1 MSLPDGLQTV
11 VVTGQYLHPDGR
23 PCRGSVLVEPE
34 PAQLTSAEQG
44 LIVLGRAE
52 AQLDESGRFTL
63 ELLATDAAGITP
75 SEWTYRV
82 TERWSDA
89 PGRTYSL
96 ELPAAEP
103 AVSLPA
109 AIPLGN
115 SEHRVV
121 RARSGN
127 GGNGGKGGNGGRARQ
142 AAGLGRE
149 GGDGGQHGNTV
160 QVATRVA
167 PEGSLVYNAREH
179 GLAGNGSTNDQ
190 PALQALVDELGAASA
205 ADGLVRV
212 IYCPPGVYCI
222 RDGATRWRSRVSLV
236 GAGPGETRFVLANPG
251 NPACPTPLA
260 YFTFQEHGASRENHL
275 ADCTFARFE
284 IDGSGVQHAAYD
296 VLAKGLGLQYVLRG
310 HFRDLYIHDTAA
322 TGFGCDF
329 LQDTT
334 VEGVLVV
341 RCGRLNNLLQIG
353 GAGIGIG
360 IGGWGHTERL
370 TITSCTAVGNG
381 TNGIFL
387 ELQQKGW
394 TPPRGIRIHGCHAED
409 NRFGISDWGADG
421 LIVSACTMIANHE
434 AGYDLSAQGT
444 TSVAG
449 RGGIVIGCVLDGN
462 IRDGLGIGNTP
473 GPYTFRGNRI
483 SRNGRYG
490 YWGHNLAGG
499 HQAAGNDIALDG
511 NEIWN
516 NALDGVRFDADLT
529 DVALVGNRIRNNGQR
544 AEPAASGGGDS
555 VSYTPMSL
563 VDDDADWLP
572 DGHLG
577 KWLTVGAQRAIV
589 ISNTPTEI
597 TLAPIRP
604 GATTAWS
611 HGTPPAGAGYSL
623 PDAPG
628 IRPGITIGCT
638 VESPTIRDNRVW
650 DNQHRKTQTHG
661 LWISENGACVSGW
674 VEDNNLQD
682 NAIAA
687 ARFDG
692 DPTCASWDHNHGL
705 DGLL

>member
-1 MSLPDGLQTV
+1 MRLPEGMPTV

-34 PAQLTSAEQG
+34 PAQLTSAEEG

-52 AQLDESGRFTL
+52 APLDEAGRFTL

-75 SEWTYRV
+75 PDWSYRV

-96 ELPAAEP
+96 ELPAAES

-109 AIPLGN
+109 ATRLGD
-115 SEHRVV
+115 
-121 RARSGN
+121 GN
-127 GGNGGKGGNGGRARQ
+127 GDRRPARIRAGDGGRAR
-142 AAGLGRE
+142 AAGGAGSPASDR
-149 GGDGGQHGNTV
+149 GQSVRT
-160 QVATRVA
+160 A
-167 PEGSLVYNAREH
+167 PVVTGAEASDSLTYNAREH
-179 GLAGNGSTNDQ
+179 GLAGDGRTNDQ
-190 PALQALVDELGAASA
+190 PAMQALVDALGDASA

-212 IYCPPGVYCI
+212 IYCPPGVYSI
-222 RDGATRWRSRVSLV
+222 RDGSTTWRSRVSLV
-236 GAGPGETRFVLANPG
+236 GAGPAETRFVLANPG
-251 NPACPTPLA
+251 NSTCPTPLA
-260 YFTFQEHGASRENHL
+260 YFTTQQHGASRENHL

-284 IDGSGVQHAAYD
+284 IDGSGVQHDAYD
-296 VLAKGLGLQYVLRG
+296 VLAKGLGLQFVLRG

-341 RCGRLNNLLQIG
+341 RCGRLNNVLQIG
-353 GAGIGIG
+353 GAGIGVG
-360 IGGWGHTERL
+360 IGGWGPTERL

-387 ELQQKGW
+387 ELQQKEW

-444 TSVAG
+444 SSVAG

-462 IRDGLGIGNTP
+462 IRDGMGIGNTP

-511 NEIWN
+511 NEVWN

-529 DVALVGNRIRNNGQR
+529 DVALVGNRIRNNGRR
-544 AEPAASGGGDS
+544 AEPRASGSGDS
-555 VSYTPMSL
+555 VSYTPMS
-563 VDDDADWLP
+563 VRDTAADWLP

-577 KWLTVGAQRAIV
+577 KYLAVGSQRAIV
-589 ISNTPTEI
+589 ITNTTTEI
-597 TLAPIRP
+597 KLAPIRP
-604 GATTAWS
+604 GATAAWS
-611 HGTPPAGAGYSL
+611 HGVPPAGAAYSL
-623 PDAPG
+623 PDAPTY
-628 IRPGITIGCT
+628 RPGVTIGAT
-638 VESPTIRDNRVW
+638 ALNPTIRDNRIW
-650 DNQHRKTQTHG
+650 DNQYRKTQTHG
-661 LWISENGACVSGW
+661 LWITEHGVCLSGW
-674 VEDNNLQD
+674 VEDNNLRG
-682 NAIAA
+682 NAIGAV
-687 ARFDG
+687 RVDG
-692 DPTCASWDHNHGL
+692 QATCDSWDHNHGM
-705 DGLL
+705 DGLA